1 MSMWIEKKTRM
12 MLLPDHQQN
21 VMVSMSQ
28 NSTACFKSLHQYSKK
43 ISLTWKIVSPND
55 VLIELENYLL
65 TMHTVHVSDAVTNV
79 RVRKD

>member
-1 MSMWIEKKTRM
+1 MKLVADR
-12 MLLPDHQQN
+12 QQN
-21 VMVSMSQ
+21 VMVLMLQ
-28 NSTACFKSLHQYSKK
+28 NSTACFKPLHQYSKK

-79 RVRKD
+79 RVRKH